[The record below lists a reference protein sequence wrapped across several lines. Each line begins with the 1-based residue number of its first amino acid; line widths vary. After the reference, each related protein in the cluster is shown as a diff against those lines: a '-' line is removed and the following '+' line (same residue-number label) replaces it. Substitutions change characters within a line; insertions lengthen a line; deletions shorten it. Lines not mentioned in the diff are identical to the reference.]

1 MYFYCP
7 ICVLD
12 FATTQSNL
20 NLKILII
27 LGVLCNYLDMT
38 IIVRMTHS
46 DNARGENYQ
55 YVSQAEKKKHKQTE

>member
-38 IIVRMTHS
+38 VIVRMTLLPL
-46 DNARGENYQ
+46 DM
-55 YVSQAEKKKHKQTE
+55 